1 MAVTIEALFR
11 NPNLHNKRRF
21 LGEYQFSIGDL
32 GTRIT
37 FRLYERLDSIM
48 SGDGEPKA
56 RKGEVEFVQS
66 HFIKTPLTPGPYI
79 EDAEGLYILDRTEEA
94 RQWDL
99 WAIRTLRQAISRL
112 IQDYENA
119 VTAGHTP
126 DENWLAPNPD
136 F

>member
-1 MAVTIEALFR
+1 MAVTIEALVSQ
-11 NPNLHNKRRF
+11 PHLHNRRRF
-21 LGEYQFSIGDL
+21 LGEYQFSIGKL
-32 GTRIT
+32 GTRVT
-37 FRLYERLDSIM
+37 FRLYERLDSIE
-48 SGDGEPKA
+48 SEYGQPKGK
-56 RKGEVEFVQS
+56 KGEVEVIQS
-66 HFIKTPLTPGPYI
+66 HFIKTPLSSGPFI
-79 EDAEGLYILDRTEEA
+79 EDAEGAYILDRTDEA

-99 WAIRTLRQAISRL
+99 WAIRALRRAISRL